1 MSTDRL
7 PRRGL
12 ARRLLATRL
21 ADHLT
26 APHGVDRFLEQIDP
40 MLTVH
45 QVRGIVSEVVHETG
59 AASTVVLAPNDAWTG
74 FRPGQHVQFG
84 VEVEGK
90 RRIRCFSVSSST
102 ARADGRFSVT
112 VKAHDDGYVS
122 QYLHRQMTPGTRVYL
137 SEAEGEFVL
146 PEVVPD
152 DLLLLSGGSGITPVM
167 SMLRSLRD
175 VGHDRPVTFLHYAR
189 TPDDEIFR
197 GELDEIAATC
207 PWATV
212 RRVYTREPGR
222 GDLQGRFT
230 AAHLEALGLEPATT
244 PTWACGPAGLIETV
258 RKVYAEA
265 GAEQML
271 AVEYFKV
278 PSVDLDAA
286 DATGTLSLDL
296 SGRDVPN
303 DGRTILEQAEEAGLT
318 PEFGCR
324 RGICHTCTVRKKHGA
339 VRNVLSGEVR
349 ADTDEDIRICVN
361 KPVGDVCVSL

>member
-1 MSTDRL
+1 MSTDRR

-26 APHGVDRFLEQIDP
+26 APHGVDRFLEQLDP
-40 MLTVH
+40 LLTVH
-45 QVRGIVSEVVHETG
+45 QVRGVVSEVVHETG

-84 VEVEGK
+84 VEVDGK
-90 RRIRCFSVSSST
+90 RRVRVFSVSSST
-102 ARADGRFSVT
+102 ARDDGRFSVT

-122 QYLHRQMTPGTRVYL
+122 QYLHREMAPGTVVYL

-146 PEVVPD
+146 PEEVPGG
-152 DLLLLSGGSGITPVM
+152 LLLLSGGSGITPVM
-167 SMLRSLRD
+167 SMLLSLRD
-175 VGHDRPVTFLHYAR
+175 AGHTRPVTFLHYAR
-189 TPDDEIFR
+189 SADDEIFR
-197 GELDEIAATC
+197 GALDEVVATC

-212 RRVYTREPGR
+212 RRVYTREPGA

-230 AAHLEALGLEPATT
+230 TAHLDLLGIDPATT

-258 RKVYAEA
+258 RKTYAEA

-278 PSVDLDAA
+278 PKVDLDAA
-286 DATGTLSLDL
+286 DATGTLSLDSAGL
-296 SGRDVPN
+296 DVPN

-324 RGICHTCTVRKKHGA
+324 MGICHKCTVKKKHGA

-349 ADTDEDIRICVN
+349 ADTDEDIRICIN
-361 KPVGDVCVSL
+361 KPVGDVCVAL